1 MGKFK
6 RHNVF
11 KSGIHKNTGEQV
23 WPPDRVRGI
32 LDATRR
38 FSPALIPYTLL
49 HPENALPIYG
59 FCKKESVELAEVG
72 GDVVLSTV
80 MERFAEEAIP
90 SLIKAGLNQISVGL
104 GKLDEIV
111 HFGFVPKPA
120 VTGLGTVF
128 SEASVALAPPV
139 GISSVLEVSFS
150 AEELGG
156 SVINAFGVSWEW
168 ALRDKLDMISQVF
181 RSLRDREIEKS
192 GVDAADKFIP
202 AYLIDSLARPL
213 PQDAQDTTVKEGDMV
228 PSVGFMAGNDNQ
240 KIEDMALTELEKTEL
255 EQLRGENKLLKS
267 EKEEALNKA
276 SELERGKR
284 KAEVTSFVDS
294 ISDKVP
300 PSVRDLIEGVLI
312 DLQGVQPRVFSAAD
326 GTTAERSS
334 YDVLKEL
341 LTAGPVQVIF
351 REVATGES
359 AGESA
364 QAPTLQD
371 ALQVQYDAVKRQ

>member
-1 MGKFK
+1 M
-6 RHNVF
+6 
-11 KSGIHKNTGEQV
+11 
-23 WPPDRVRGI
+23 
-32 LDATRR
+32 
-38 FSPALIPYTLL
+38 
-49 HPENALPIYG
+49 
-59 FCKKESVELAEVG
+59 
-72 GDVVLSTV
+72 
-80 MERFAEEAIP
+80 
-90 SLIKAGLNQISVGL
+90 
-104 GKLDEIV
+104 
-111 HFGFVPKPA
+111 
-120 VTGLGTVF
+120 
-128 SEASVALAPPV
+128 
-139 GISSVLEVSFS
+139 
-150 AEELGG
+150 
-156 SVINAFGVSWEW
+156 
-168 ALRDKLDMISQVF
+168 
-181 RSLRDREIEKS
+181 
-192 GVDAADKFIP
+192 
-202 AYLIDSLARPL
+202 
-213 PQDAQDTTVKEGDMV
+213 